1 MDFFFYIWLIIL
13 GLCIL
18 VFLGIHLMIHRTI
31 KHDLDYQKPN
41 KMYWFKAGLIIFGLS
56 LLFTLVMLSIEKI
69 GILGIIILIG
79 MPGALISML
88 GKK

>member
-13 GLCIL
+13 GLCVL

-31 KHDLDYQKPN
+31 KHDPDYQKPN